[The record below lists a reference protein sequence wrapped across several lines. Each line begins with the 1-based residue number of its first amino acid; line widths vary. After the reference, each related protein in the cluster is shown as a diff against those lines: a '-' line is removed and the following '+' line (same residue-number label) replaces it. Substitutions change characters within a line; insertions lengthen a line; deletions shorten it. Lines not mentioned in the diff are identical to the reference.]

1 MMYSYVPRIS
11 FSQRL
16 KDEQLVQDDVQ
27 PSQERLIMPVLWWEG
42 GTGGSIDKPKER
54 LHEINRGLLVQ
65 FYRS

>member
-27 PSQERLIMPVLWWEG
+27 PSQERLIMPVLCGKGEG
-42 GTGGSIDKPKER
+42 GVDR
-54 LHEINRGLLVQ
+54 
-65 FYRS
+65 